1 MSEAKKYLTG
11 KERIS
16 YVIAAFGRSGIYN
29 LMSMFLLIFYT
40 DAVKIDPV
48 TAGAIIVGCR
58 VFDAFNDPIMGVI
71 VDKTRSK
78 WGRYKP
84 YLLFSPPLVL
94 ISTILL
100 FLSPFSVDT
109 HPAAA
114 VAYAAITYCL
124 WGICFTIQDVP
135 FWGMSSAITPI
146 ENERNSFLSTARL
159 GSTFGGILP
168 TLLIPILA
176 EQLGNKQGYFI
187 GGAVFAIL
195 GACLSVIPF
204 FTCKERVEPEETAPT
219 LKETVSVIFQNK
231 LLLIMVIS
239 SILGSTM
246 VMAQIS
252 SSYVSTYLV
261 TNKGLFDGWLMTAM
275 SVAIGI
281 GMVPSMIIMPFLR
294 KKFDLKQIY
303 IGSSL
308 FGALA
313 HILCFFALKGG
324 IGTENGINVYVLMIF
339 LIFMGVPLG
348 IYNVITYAII
358 ADSVDYLE
366 WKTGKNAG
374 GVCFS
379 FQTLLSKIN
388 AGIASLA
395 TSIVLSVA
403 AFQQPTGDTPLPQT
417 DSTLTGLLIMVTL
430 IPAAGFILTSVPMFF
445 NDYTGE
451 KKKKIQA
458 ELAERR
464 EKAGSIVE

>member
-1 MSEAKKYLTG
+1 MIEKYLTN

-40 DAVKIDPV
+40 DAVKLKPV

-58 VFDAFNDPIMGVI
+58 VFDALNDPVMGVI
-71 VDKTRSK
+71 VDKTRTK
-78 WGRYKP
+78 YGRYKP
-84 YLLFSPPLVL
+84 YLLFSPALVL
-94 ISTILL
+94 ISTVLL
-100 FLSPFSVDT
+100 FSSPFDVGKNYI
-109 HPAAA
+109 AA
-114 VAYAAITYCL
+114 VVWAAFTYLL

-135 FWGMSSAITPI
+135 FWGMSSAITPL
-146 ENERNSFLSTARL
+146 ESERNSFLSTARL

-168 TLLIPILA
+168 TLLIPVLA
-176 EQLGNKQGYFI
+176 ENMGGKQGYFI
-187 GGAVFAIL
+187 GGVIFAFL
-195 GACLSVIPF
+195 GASLSVIPF
-204 FTCKERVEPEETAPT
+204 FTCKERVEPEEKAPT
-219 LKETVSVIFQNK
+219 LKETLGVVVQNK
-231 LLLIMVIS
+231 VLLIMVVC

-252 SSYVSTYLV
+252 SSYISTYLV
-261 TNKGLFDGWLMTAM
+261 TNKGFFDGWLMTAM

-281 GMVPSMIIMPFLR
+281 GMVPSMLFLPKLR

-303 IGSSL
+303 IGSML
-308 FGALA
+308 FGALV

-324 IGTENGINVYVLMIF
+324 IGTENGINVYILMAF
-339 LIFMGVPLG
+339 LVFMGVPLG

-395 TSIVLSVA
+395 TSVILAVFT
-403 AFQQPTGDTPLPQT
+403 FQQPVDDMPLPQ
-417 DSTLTGLLIMVTL
+417 SENTLMGLLIMVTL
-430 IPAAGFILTSVPMFF
+430 VPAAGFILTSIPMFF
-445 NDYTGE
+445 NDYCAD
-451 KKKKIQA
+451 KKRRIQK
-458 ELAERR
+458 ELSERR
-464 EKAGSIVE
+464 KIANK

>member
-1 MSEAKKYLTG
+1 MENKKYLTG

-16 YVIAAFGRSGIYN
+16 YIIAAFGRSGIYN

-40 DAVKIDPV
+40 DAVKMNPV

-84 YLLFSPPLVL
+84 YLLFSPVLVL
-94 ISTILL
+94 ISTVLL
-100 FLSPFSVDT
+100 FMSPFDVNENYT
-109 HPAAA
+109 AAVIYAAA
-114 VAYAAITYCL
+114 TYIL
-124 WGICFTIQDVP
+124 WGVCFTIQDVP
-135 FWGMSSAITPI
+135 FWGMSSAITPL
-146 ENERNSFLSTARL
+146 ETERNSFLSTARL

-168 TLLIPILA
+168 TLVIPILA
-176 EQLGNKQGYFI
+176 ENMGSGKGYFL
-187 GGAVFAIL
+187 GGVIFAIL

-204 FTCKERVEPEETAPT
+204 FTCKERVEPEEKAPT
-219 LKETVSVIFQNK
+219 LRETVSVIFKNK
-231 LLLIMVIS
+231 VLLIMVIS

-252 SSYVSTYLV
+252 SSYISTYLV
-261 TNKGLFDGWLMTAM
+261 TNKGIFDGWLMTAM

-281 GMVPSMIIMPFLR
+281 GMVPSMVIMPLLR

-303 IGSSL
+303 IGSSA
-308 FGALA
+308 FGAIA
-313 HILCFFALKGG
+313 HILCFLALRSG
-324 IGTENGINVYVLMIF
+324 IGTASGINVYILMVF
-339 LIFMGVPLG
+339 LVFMGVPLG

-395 TSIVLSVA
+395 TSVMLAVF
-403 AFQQPTGDTPLPQT
+403 AFQQPTGDTPLPQSET
-417 DSTLTGLLIMVTL
+417 TLLGLLIMVTL
-430 IPAAGFILTSVPMFF
+430 IPAAGFILTIIPMLF
-445 NDYTGE
+445 NDYSGE
-451 KKKKIQA
+451 KKAKIQK

-464 EKAGSIVE
+464 EEAGSIQA

>member
-1 MSEAKKYLTG
+1 MEQKKYLTG

-16 YVIAAFGRSGIYN
+16 YIIAAFGRSGIYN

-40 DAVKIDPV
+40 DAVKMNPV

-84 YLLFSPPLVL
+84 YLLFSPALVL
-94 ISTILL
+94 ISTVLL
-100 FLSPFSVDT
+100 FMSPFDVT
-109 HPAAA
+109 ENYTAA
-114 VAYAAITYCL
+114 VIYAAVTYIF
-124 WGICFTIQDVP
+124 WGVCFTIQDVP
-135 FWGMSSAITPI
+135 FWGMSSAITPL
-146 ENERNSFLSTARL
+146 ETERNSFLSTARL

-168 TLLIPILA
+168 TLVLPILA
-176 EQLGNKQGYFI
+176 ENMGSGKGYFL
-187 GGAVFAIL
+187 GGVIFAVL

-204 FTCKERVEPEETAPT
+204 FTCKERVEPEEKAPT
-219 LKETVSVIFQNK
+219 LRETVSVIFQNK
-231 LLLIMVIS
+231 VLLIMVIS

-252 SSYVSTYLV
+252 SSYISTYLV
-261 TNKGLFDGWLMTAM
+261 TNKGIFDGWLMTAM

-281 GMVPSMIIMPFLR
+281 GMVPSMVIMPVLR

-303 IGSSL
+303 IGSSA
-308 FGALA
+308 FGAIA
-313 HILCFFALKGG
+313 HILCFLALRSG
-324 IGTENGINVYVLMIF
+324 IGTAGGINVYILMVF
-339 LIFMGVPLG
+339 LVFMGVPLG

-395 TSIVLSVA
+395 TSVMLAVF
-403 AFQQPTGDTPLPQT
+403 AFQQPTGDTPLPQSET
-417 DSTLTGLLIMVTL
+417 TLLGLLIMVTL
-430 IPAAGFILTSVPMFF
+430 IPAAGFILTIIPMIF
-445 NDYTGE
+445 NDYAGE
-451 KKKKIQA
+451 KKAKIQK
-458 ELAERR
+458 ELAQRR
-464 EKAGSIVE
+464 EEAGSIQA